1 MSIGGESV
9 ERLFAAL
16 NPRRTMLGRT
26 ASQIRSSPSV
36 APASI
41 IIVLII
47 MVTVVTTTVGYAALN
62 PASTPA
68 SSPAS
73 SPASC
78 QRHNCAAITLTD
90 RQSGAI
96 ASGTQVSI
104 NVDWSSYGPVVASNL
119 QNVQFLDS
127 AGVPMPAW
135 LESCDGS
142 ESSCNSSS
150 NSSLVWVKLDQ
161 SIQPGGEIRMF
172 LAFAPTS
179 TNDFSPTG
187 DWGESPQLSPTY
199 AEFDNGARVFNFY
212 DDFAGTSLGSQWNIG
227 AGGNPVTVDNGLT
240 VGPAQSENDADAIS
254 TGSSFGE
261 GAIDFYGVIPATA
274 ALTGDFTYAGVG
286 IGTAESTVSGC
297 CYFDN
302 SVLIGEATGTYGL
315 ETGSSDGLDEG
326 PGSIVAGL
334 IFGTNSTYSILIP
347 SSSPSTVTASVNYGQ
362 NISSSTGLPTLPQPI
377 AIFNQKNT
385 GISIGPVY
393 WIRERTYTEPGA
405 VTQVISTVLG

>member
-1 MSIGGESV
+1 
-9 ERLFAAL
+9 
-16 NPRRTMLGRT
+16 MLGR
-26 ASQIRSSPSV
+26 AAGQIRASPSV
-36 APASI
+36 APAPI

-47 MVTVVTTTVGYAALN
+47 MVTVVTTTVSYAALS
-62 PASTPA
+62 PASTPT
-68 SSPAS
+68 SGPAS

-78 QRHNCAAITLTD
+78 QRQSCEEIVLTD
-90 RQSGAI
+90 RESGAI
-96 ASGTQVSI
+96 AGGTQVSI
-104 NVDWSSYGPVVASNL
+104 DVDWSSYGPVVASNL

-127 AGVPMPAW
+127 AGAPVPAW
-135 LESCDGS
+135 LESCNGS
-142 ESSCNSSS
+142 ESSCSSSS

-161 SIQPGGEIRMF
+161 SIQLGGQIRIF
-172 LAFAPTS
+172 LAFASTS
-179 TNDFSPTG
+179 TNDLSPTG

-212 DDFAGTSLGSQWNIG
+212 DDFAGTSLGSQWNTG
-227 AGGNPVTVDNGLT
+227 AGSNPVTVKDGLT

-254 TGSSFGE
+254 TVSSFGE
-261 GAIDFYGVIPATA
+261 GAIDFYGVIPVNA
-274 ALTGDFTYAGVG
+274 AHSGVFTYAGVG
-286 IGTAESTVSGC
+286 VGTAKSTAPGC

-302 SVLIGEATGTYGL
+302 SVLIGESTGTYGL

-334 IFGTNSTYSILIP
+334 TFGTNSTYSILIP

-385 GISIGPVY
+385 GIPIGPVY

-405 VTQVISTVLG
+405 VTQLISTVSG